1 MTETILQ
8 EAERIINGDRQG
20 SYGPP
25 EQSLKDIAD
34 LWGAYLGKEISP
46 QDVANLMILLKVSRS
61 KRGFHRDSFVDI
73 AGYAGLT
80 EKLVPKPVTEWESLY
95 DIPKDTEVVDKDG
108 HLWRWRTGHTG
119 AEHLA
124 PITGRGLR
132 GQIWTRVGNA
142 KSASHYYGPFKLK
155 EINSDR

>member
-8 EAERIINGDRQG
+8 EAERLINGDRQG

-25 EQSLKDIAD
+25 EQSLKDIAN

-61 KRGFHRDSFVDI
+61 KRGYHRDSFVDI

-80 EKLVPKPVTEWESLY
+80 EKLAPKTAVTEWAKAL
-95 DIPKDTEVVDKDG
+95 
-108 HLWRWRTGHTG
+108 G
-119 AEHLA
+119 ALGTCRSVAETL
-124 PITGRGLR
+124 
-132 GQIWTRVGNA
+132 
-142 KSASHYYGPFKLK
+142 SHRPTTTTH
-155 EINSDR
+155 SS

>member
-25 EQSLKDIAD
+25 EQSLGDIAN
-34 LWGAYLGKEISP
+34 LWSPYLGKEISA

-80 EKLVPKPVTEWESLY
+80 EKLVPKPVPEWASLY

-108 HLWRWRTGHTG
+108 HSWRWRTGNTAAEYLSPVTSPWG
-119 AEHLA
+119 A
-124 PITGRGLR
+124 GFV
-132 GQIWTRVGNA
+132 WVRVGNA
-142 KSASHYYGPFKLK
+142 KSSSHYHGPFKLK
-155 EINSDR
+155 ESNS